1 MSIIPL
7 KKVTFLGLVA
17 EKEKL
22 LDTLQEMGCLE
33 LIPLTPEGERVVQE
47 GPSQKAREALKFL
60 LGCPQ
65 RRRQVRDRARFDA
78 AEVERQVRDLQL
90 RLQSLEAE
98 RDFLTKRITDLKP
111 WGDFA
116 FPSLEEMGGQRL
128 WFYVVP
134 HGEMTKVEALPFPWE
149 IVQKDQLC
157 CYVVVVLEKEPA
169 EMPVPRS
176 HLGSK
181 PRLELE
187 QRLEE
192 VELAI
197 EDAQAERAFLTRWC
211 YLFAGSLSQ
220 LENRAARIQAAGQT
234 YDQDPVF
241 ALQGW
246 APKEKVGELRDYA
259 AKQGVML
266 QEADPDPADDPPTM
280 LRNPPSL
287 AVGENLVTFYMT
299 PGYRTWD
306 PSSVVF
312 ISFAVFFAM
321 ILSDAGYAALLGL
334 GLLTL
339 WKKMGRSDMG
349 LRFRPLGVAL
359 VLASIAYGILVGS
372 YFGISPPSGSFLG
385 KLKLIDMS
393 NTSLMMAISV
403 VVGGV
408 HVVLANVMDA
418 WRYGRGAR
426 ALPSLGWACI
436 VAGALVLGAAM
447 ALKLGGLKQ
456 MAVAVMVTGVLLV
469 VLFTGVGAKPL
480 ARLMQG
486 FLGLTKIT
494 GVFGDVLSYLR
505 LFALGLATSSLAVSF
520 NDMAH
525 QIHAAMPRIGIILA
539 LMVLVLGHAMNLV
552 LGISSCVIHGL
563 RLNVIEFFNWGLKEE
578 GRLYQP
584 FKRKEHGAWM
594 HW

>member
-17 EKEKL
+17 DKEKL
-22 LDTLQEMGCLE
+22 VDHLQEMGCLE
-33 LIPLTPEGERVVQE
+33 LIPLTQEGEGVIQE

-60 LGCPQ
+60 LGSSQ
-65 RRRQVRDRARFDA
+65 RRRQVRDRTRFDA
-78 AEVERQVRDLQL
+78 AEVERQVLDLQH
-90 RLQSLEAE
+90 RLQALEDE
-98 RDFLTKRITDLKP
+98 RDFLTKRIADLRP

-116 FPSLEEMGGQRL
+116 FPSLEEMAGQRL

-134 HGEMTKVEALPFPWE
+134 HAEMKKMETVPFPWE
-149 IVQKDQLC
+149 VVRRDQLH
-157 CYVVVVLEKEPA
+157 CYVVVVSEKEPA

-181 PRLELE
+181 PRRELE
-187 QRLEE
+187 ERLEE

-197 EDAQAERAFLTRWC
+197 EDAQAERTHLTRWC
-211 YLFAGSLSQ
+211 FLFARSLNQ
-220 LENRAARIQAAGQT
+220 LEDRAARIEAAGQT

-246 APKEKVGELRDYA
+246 APKEKVAELRDYA
-259 AKQGVML
+259 EKQRLML
-266 QEADPDPADDPPTM
+266 EEADPDPSDEPPT
-280 LRNPPSL
+280 LFQNPHSL
-287 AVGENLVTFYMT
+287 AAGEDLVTFYMT

-334 GLLTL
+334 GLLML
-339 WKKMGRSDMG
+339 WKKMGNSEIG
-349 LRFRPLGVAL
+349 LRFRPLGLTL
-359 VLASIAYGILVGS
+359 VLISIAYGILVGS
-372 YFGISPPSGSFLG
+372 YFGISPSQGSFLAD
-385 KLKLIDMS
+385 LRLIDMS

-403 VVGGV
+403 VIGAA

-418 WRYGRGAR
+418 WRYGRRAQ

-436 VAGALVLGAAM
+436 VAGGLVLAAAM
-447 ALKLGGLKQ
+447 ALNLGGLKR
-456 MAVAVMVTGVLLV
+456 MATAVILAGLLLI
-469 VLFTGVGAKPL
+469 VLFTGVGAKPFS
-480 ARLMQG
+480 RLIQG

-494 GVFGDVLSYLR
+494 SVFGDVLSYLR

-525 QIHAAMPRIGIILA
+525 QIKTGMPGIGIVFAIGVLA
-539 LMVLVLGHAMNLV
+539 LGHAMNLV

-584 FKRKEHGAWM
+584 FKRKGNEGWM
-594 HW
+594 L